1 MVRIS
6 GATPGDERAIVLLCA
21 ELDEFYGQ
29 ATAGTSEQ
37 RAAAVGAALFTD
49 PPLARALLAWDGPG
63 LAGLASYSFVW
74 PADGLSAG
82 LYLKELYVA
91 RAYRRAGTGK
101 LLMGRPSR
109 YCRRYWLLSRG
120 VDDRHRQRRRAGLLR
135 GAGCEVADNEGLLP
149 DARNVRV
156 RRFGRP
162 VLARSGLSLPN
173 TIDQSI
179 CWRVRTDLRGSER
192 RGLRA
197 A

>member
-101 LLMGRPSR
+101 LLM
-109 YCRRYWLLSRG
+109 
-120 VDDRHRQRRRAGLLR
+120 DGLLAIAADTGCSR
-135 GAGCEVADNEGLLP
+135 VEWTTDTANAGAQAFYEALG
-149 DARNVRV
+149 
-156 RRFGRP
+156 
-162 VLARSGLSLPN
+162 ARSL
-173 TIDQSI
+173 TTK
-179 CWRVRTDLRGSER
+179 VFYRTPVMFG
-192 RGLRA
+192 
-197 A
+197 